1 MTGQVDPHQ
10 PLRVMTS
17 QLSTASREASQ
28 RPTDALQLSAA
39 VEQPLPEDAAPE
51 TLWQRIPASWRG
63 TGTPHSAHR
72 DITDLVLVL
81 GWGMMIGFLLHLVP
95 RTAPLG
101 ALVVACF
108 AMTNPV
114 MGPALR
120 KLVGVLGVV
129 MVTLVVIGSPTR
141 STFEQICWVCQ
152 IGALVM
158 APLSLIL
165 ADRELTPE
173 IP

>member
-1 MTGQVDPHQ
+1 
-10 PLRVMTS
+10 
-17 QLSTASREASQ
+17 
-28 RPTDALQLSAA
+28 
-39 VEQPLPEDAAPE
+39 
-51 TLWQRIPASWRG
+51 
-63 TGTPHSAHR
+63 
-72 DITDLVLVL
+72 
-81 GWGMMIGFLLHLVP
+81 
-95 RTAPLG
+95 
-101 ALVVACF
+101 
-108 AMTNPV
+108 
-114 MGPALR
+114 PALR
-120 KLVGVLGVV
+120 KLVGALGVV